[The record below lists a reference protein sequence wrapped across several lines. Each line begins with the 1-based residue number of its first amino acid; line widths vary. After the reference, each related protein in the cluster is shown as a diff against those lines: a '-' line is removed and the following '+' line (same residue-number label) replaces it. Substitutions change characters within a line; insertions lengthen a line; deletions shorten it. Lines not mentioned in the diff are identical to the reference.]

1 MTYEASKIRS
11 PKVAQKISRNILL
24 GVLLMT
30 ASDVTTLSHASPPS
44 TTPKKTTEPLSILY
58 IDNENNK
65 DMDILIKPELI
76 EDRSVDDTKRVVD
89 HRVGEWV
96 TARIP
101 ANSTI
106 RLELPRSEIGNE
118 VDMFSVTGETNPL
131 TPLGHCYNLKMGRNY
146 FLRFTD
152 NAFGTDCLLTEMKKH
167 LPEVS
172 GPRIKI
178 PYSRSK
184 PHLAMDP
191 EFAPNRPSQDSVSL
205 SRTKAHEE

>member
-1 MTYEASKIRS
+1 
-11 PKVAQKISRNILL
+11 
-24 GVLLMT
+24 MT
-30 ASDVTTLSHASPPS
+30 ASDITTLSHASPPS
-44 TTPKKTTEPLSILY
+44 KVTSKKEPLSILY

-76 EDRSVDDTKRVVD
+76 EDRSGDDAKRFVD
-89 HRVGEWV
+89 HRTGEWV

-106 RLELPRSEIGNE
+106 RLELPRHEIGNE

-152 NAFGTDCLLTEMKKH
+152 NPFGTDCILAEMKN
-167 LPEVS
+167 
-172 GPRIKI
+172 I
-178 PYSRSK
+178 
-184 PHLAMDP
+184 
-191 EFAPNRPSQDSVSL
+191 FQTSQD
-205 SRTKAHEE
+205 RG